1 MAEHALVSLIFAFWG
16 AHEPSCTIISISNY
30 IFSGTARFLPHPV
43 SLYRKSHPN
52 GKKNWPPL
60 FFFHCSC
67 MEYGEKHVNLQSK
80 KPILTNNSMKTLV
93 ITIISAL
100 GILTAKASTTSALL
114 ERLDSVLT
122 ASTAIEANK
131 LKRIE
136 LLKSLSHTDNAPL
149 FRLEKFKE
157 LTDEYYVYKFDS
169 AMVYVDKGLALSEE
183 VGNVYYTSYF
193 TIKKAKLLAIGGL
206 YSEATSLMDS
216 LSTDS
221 LNQETRFQYH
231 AAYSIIYAYW
241 ADYCNDQIYRPRY
254 RHMADHHL
262 REAIRMID
270 PKMDEYHYF
279 MGEYYV
285 YVGNDS
291 EKSRD
296 HYLQTIE
303 HLDEH
308 SRVYAMASYAIA
320 NYYSAQGDSRQ
331 YEEYLIKACISDI
344 LCCTKENL
352 ALQDLALYLLK
363 QGNENA
369 ERAQRYIH
377 AALSDATFYNNRLR
391 ILEISQ
397 KLPIIV
403 TTYQQTVTQQNQI
416 LRIALGCCLFLGVG
430 MMVLLYFVFRQNKL
444 LSKRRHELYQSNSQL
459 TEANSQLNQA
469 NALLLDTNKRREGL
483 AKLYI
488 DLCAKYIDK
497 LEQFQVM
504 VQRKIKAKQVN
515 ELLSYASSS
524 RLSKEDA
531 ATFMNRFDKAFLD
544 LYPSFI
550 QEFNTLLKD
559 EEQLVIQRPGSLT
572 TELRIFALIRL
583 GVKES
588 SEIAS
593 LLYYTPR
600 TIYNYR
606 SAFKNKA
613 KDRNAFEEQVSQICT
628 VITNS

>member
-1 MAEHALVSLIFAFWG
+1 MAEHALVSLFFAFWR
-16 AHEPSCTIISISNY
+16 AHEPSFPAATVS
-30 IFSGTARFLPHPV
+30 FLELPD
-43 SLYRKSHPN
+43 SFLILFLFIAKSHPN

-291 EKSRD
+291 EKSHD

-331 YEEYLIKACISDI
+331 YEAYLIKACISDI

-524 RLSKEDA
+524 RVSKEDA